1 MFIGATFRF
10 KHERFYGFGCLGAG
24 EHAHMRAVGRV
35 TVTFMVDTLMCV
47 AASVLEADLDKLEE
61 EVEHGYLDVECVWCF
76 FLDIY
81 VF

>member
-1 MFIGATFRF
+1 
-10 KHERFYGFGCLGAG
+10 
-24 EHAHMRAVGRV
+24 MRAVGRV

-47 AASVLEADLDKLEE
+47 AASELEADLDKLEE